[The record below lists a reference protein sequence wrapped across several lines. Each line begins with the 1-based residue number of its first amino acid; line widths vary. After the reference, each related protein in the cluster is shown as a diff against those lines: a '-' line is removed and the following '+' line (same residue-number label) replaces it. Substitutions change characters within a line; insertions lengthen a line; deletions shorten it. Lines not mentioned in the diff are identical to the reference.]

1 MCHRHFSGSLVTL
14 AARIFWYNV
23 VFVSSLLNWWPS
35 RKSDDLTCPELL
47 LTQPASLRTFDFR
60 FIGCHW
66 GQGKKSLRELPLF
79 ARRIARAVVIRYKW
93 NVLCGEH
100 RALNSEQVNLKA
112 DVSFDLDCWELNH
125 ADNWAEQILAN
136 NRYNLSVKESP
147 VYSKGHR
154 PPWHEHSRSPGFRP
168 GCASSSGQLERQ

>member
-100 RALNSEQVNLKA
+100 RALNSEQ
-112 DVSFDLDCWELNH
+112 
-125 ADNWAEQILAN
+125 QILAN